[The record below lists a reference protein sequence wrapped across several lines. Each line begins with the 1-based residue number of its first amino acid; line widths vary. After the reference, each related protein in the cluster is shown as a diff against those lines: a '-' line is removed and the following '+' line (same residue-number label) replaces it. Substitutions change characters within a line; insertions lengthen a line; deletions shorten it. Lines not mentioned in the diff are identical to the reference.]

1 MANVCSCPS
10 QTLACPYH
18 CFILTWYLFFYL
30 KKLAREKRR
39 QLKYFG
45 LCVSSPA
52 WLRSSQE
59 GDDSCSDE
67 EIEVVPSTWLI
78 DGDEYAFWP
87 TISSK
92 GSTTDKRTRLIMSLA
107 DPQPEW
113 PKRKIRLR
121 HSYGELS

>member
-1 MANVCSCPS
+1 MSEGKASTAKIFWFVCFQYCM
-10 QTLACPYH
+10 
-18 CFILTWYLFFYL
+18 
-30 KKLAREKRR
+30 
-39 QLKYFG
+39 
-45 LCVSSPA
+45 VSFVP
-52 WLRSSQE
+52 E

-67 EIEVVPSTWLI
+67 EIEVVPSTWLT